1 MPTPVWQPGTIY
13 PPGSLVQPAS
23 APPPQPDPLDN
34 GGFEEGNTGWS
45 MDAGFSIGEFGNGTH
60 FQGTWSLQWDL
71 TGEGRAINAEATEV
85 TPGQTITGSCQVQQG
100 ASSSG
105 QAGARVE
112 ILWYDVSDEFLSSST
127 GNMVNSTSNQNWKQ
141 SSVSAVAPAGAA
153 FARFAVYAFRTSGG
167 DELWVDNCTW
177 DAVIA
182 SLPTGLVFR
191 AVQATAGY
199 SGSSEPAWPLVQGQQ
214 VVDNEVTWEAVFASR
229 VVWEAT
235 PVLVSGEYEP
245 TWPTTPDGEVADGT
259 IRWVAMDW
267 RVTDEKCPQGPV
279 VAIGASKV
287 FCADDDIIAFSAT
300 TNPLDWSA
308 EEDAGFLPFGLQTYG
323 SNPVAALGLYRSNLL
338 AFNSEGYQMWQIDE
352 DPASMAFLD
361 ASPVPCTFPKSGQPV
376 SNDFAMV
383 TPVGIRSIGIAG
395 ASTNLQAGY
404 FGAQIDPLVL
414 AKIQAGE
421 APISL
426 TWPAAGQ
433 FWAIFGDEAF
443 VLTMNGGT
451 KDWSWS
457 RYVFP
462 DAITDWAILNDDLY
476 LRAGNYVWR
485 MDPEA
490 LADDAPTPDQPL
502 VPVITPIVEC
512 DPDFI
517 DVSLLLHAD
526 GTNGSTAFVDSSDN
540 AFVVTASGNAQIT
553 TTDPKFGTGSLLLD
567 GTDHVSVPITAS
579 GPLDLAQHGDFT
591 IEFWMRSSTLTTQN
605 GIIVTFGDRLTAPN
619 LAITLFVAA
628 GQFQVDP
635 SVATGWGGMAPVIA
649 YQNDT
654 WTHVAVVREGS
665 QGRLYIN
672 GVQQGA
678 AVNDWTGSFSVS
690 PTLQIGNGFPGEPF
704 FGGFVGQV
712 DEFRVTTG
720 VCRYTSNFTPATE
733 AFGDAQCA
741 EVPDVI
747 GLSQAAAI
755 AAIEAEGL
763 VNANVALA
771 TNEVVA
777 EGVVIDQSPDAA
789 TATITGTDV
798 NLLVSRGP
806 TTAVPFEGYIA
817 WPYLDFGL
825 LGIDKMLEGFDIV
838 ADGTFRVSFGYSQ
851 RDFSLAT
858 AEYAIDG
865 DTLTGGMVPMPLTA
879 PSFQFR
885 LTFDGSQEW
894 EWFAANL
901 YCTDTG
907 TG

>member
-1 MPTPVWQPGTIY
+1 MPTPIWQPGTIY
-13 PPGSLVQPAS
+13 SPGSLVQPAS

-34 GGFEEGNTGWS
+34 GGFEEGNTGWVV
-45 MDAGFSIGEFGNGTH
+45 DAGFTIGEFGNGTH

-85 TPGQTITGSCQVQQG
+85 TPGRYLTASCQVQQG
-100 ASSSG
+100 ASSAG

-112 ILWYDVSDEFLSSST
+112 ILWYDASDEFLSSSV

-141 SSVSAVAPAGAA
+141 SSVSVVAPAGAA
-153 FARFAVYAFRTSGG
+153 FARFSVYAFRNGGG
-167 DELWVDNCTW
+167 DELWIDNCSW
-177 DAVIA
+177 NAVV
-182 SLPTGLVFR
+182 STLPTGLVFK

-199 SGSSEPAWPLVQGQQ
+199 SGSSEPVWPLVQGQQ
-214 VVDNEVTWEAVFASR
+214 VVDNEVTWEALYATR

-245 TWPTTPDGEVADGT
+245 TWPTVPGGEVADGT

-279 VAIGASKV
+279 VAIGASKI

-300 TNPLDWSA
+300 TNPLDWSS

-414 AKIQAGE
+414 AKILAGLT
-421 APISL
+421 PLSL

-433 FWAIFGDEAF
+433 FWAIFDDEAF
-443 VLTMNGGT
+443 VLTMNGGP

-457 RYVFP
+457 RYIFP
-462 DAITDWAILNDDLY
+462 EAITDWALLNDDLY
-476 LRAGNYVWR
+476 LRAGNLVWR
-485 MDPEA
+485 MDSEA
-490 LADDAPTPDQPL
+490 LQDDMSETCPEVTFTVAQAGNPLQSGIVIPIYGTLINSTLVDPTFRQFFTTQGTNIAALYLLGSSAPPAQ
-502 VPVITPIVEC
+502 
-512 DPDFI
+512 
-517 DVSLLLHAD
+517 DVYDTLTVYASD
-526 GTNGSTAFVDSSDN
+526 GTV
-540 AFVVTASGNAQIT
+540 
-553 TTDPKFGTGSLLLD
+553 
-567 GTDHVSVPITAS
+567 
-579 GPLDLAQHGDFT
+579 
-591 IEFWMRSSTLTTQN
+591 
-605 GIIVTFGDRLTAPN
+605 
-619 LAITLFVAA
+619 
-628 GQFQVDP
+628 
-635 SVATGWGGMAPVIA
+635 
-649 YQNDT
+649 
-654 WTHVAVVREGS
+654 
-665 QGRLYIN
+665 
-672 GVQQGA
+672 
-678 AVNDWTGSFSVS
+678 
-690 PTLQIGNGFPGEPF
+690 
-704 FGGFVGQV
+704 
-712 DEFRVTTG
+712 
-720 VCRYTSNFTPATE
+720 
-733 AFGDAQCA
+733 
-741 EVPDVI
+741 
-747 GLSQAAAI
+747 
-755 AAIEAEGL
+755 
-763 VNANVALA
+763 LA
-771 TNEVVA
+771 TLNLMDATFSETENPNMMEWTWPGAGNFLSAYSGEDVTL
-777 EGVVIDQSPDAA
+777 EFSPCESDA
-789 TATITGTDV
+789 T
-798 NLLVSRGP
+798 
-806 TTAVPFEGYIA
+806 PFEGYLA

-851 RDFSLAT
+851 RDTSLAT

-885 LTFDGSQEW
+885 VTFDSDQSW
-894 EWFAANL
+894 EWFASNL